1 MGQARQMN
9 ERTIGL
15 RQRILSKIV
24 PERRIYV
31 RSDCAT
37 RYFTVGPAS
46 QIGLAMLTIG
56 LVGWSAFTSVAFVS
70 QASDARQAEIQL
82 ETMREAYEARLAASE
97 AEQRHLEMKIESAD
111 ARGDLIG
118 QRLSEKQRL
127 LVEIANQ
134 LQEAN
139 LELGTLRDEYKR
151 VFAGQ
156 QDDQAQIAR
165 LQELLSQAQLELA
178 QSQSSKD
185 GMANAMKI
193 FADTM
198 NGVIDQRNSASQ
210 LSDAL
215 SEEVTDLQGEIEQ
228 WEGRQERVI
237 SQLEEA
243 ARTSMSAL
251 EKVFDRS
258 SIDLDRI
265 LDETKRDYTGSG
277 GPFEPIS
284 NANPQS
290 EAEDDLR
297 VASLI
302 TDMERINLMRVAV
315 DLLPFGQ
322 PVTGARKT
330 SGFGI
335 RRDPIRR
342 RSAMHTGVDFAAP
355 RGTPIFSTAEGVV
368 TFAGRQSGY
377 GIVVKI
383 RHAFGFETVYAHLN
397 RARVKVGQHV
407 ERGDRIADMG
417 STGRSTGSHLHYE
430 VRIDKEPV
438 NPAKFI
444 EAAHD
449 VL

>member
-1 MGQARQMN
+1 MN
-9 ERTIGL
+9 ERTTGV

-31 RSDCAT
+31 RTDDGT
-37 RYFTVGPAS
+37 RYFTIGPAS
-46 QIGLAMLTIG
+46 QIGLAMLAIG
-56 LVGWSAFTSVAFVS
+56 LVGWSAFTSVAYVS
-70 QASDARQAEIQL
+70 QATDSRQAEIQI
-82 ETMREAYEARLAASE
+82 EIMREAYEARLAASE
-97 AEQRHLEMKIESAD
+97 AEQRHLEQKIESAD

-118 QRLSEKQRL
+118 QRLSEKQRR
-127 LVEIANQ
+127 LVEITDQ

-139 LELGTLRDEYKR
+139 LELGTLREEYQS
-151 VFAGQ
+151 VFSDL
-156 QDDQAQIAR
+156 QDDRAQIEQ
-165 LQELLSQAQLELA
+165 LQDRLSQAQLALA
-178 QSQSSKD
+178 ESESSKD
-185 GMANAMKI
+185 GMANAMKV

-198 NGVIDQRNSASQ
+198 NGVIDERDNAAQ
-210 LSDAL
+210 LTDAL
-215 SEEVTDLQGEIEQ
+215 SDEVTDLQAEVSH

-284 NANPQS
+284 KANPRT

-297 VASLI
+297 VASLM

-330 SGFGI
+330 SGFGV

-355 RGTPIFSTAEGVV
+355 RGTPIFSTAVGGG

-417 STGRSTGSHLHYE
+417 STGRSTGTHLHYE